1 MNIGIIFDTNSKS
14 GGGFFQS
21 LSSAIMI
28 NQITDKNFRFIFIV
42 FSKESEKILQSKG
55 LKTINF
61 KSKILFN
68 FYKRI
73 TKINIISKFLN
84 KIKYR
89 NSFFKFLNKSKIDFL
104 IFLGPSDL
112 INYIENINFSYTIY
126 DIQHKTYPFFPEYK
140 GKEYYF
146 QRDKILQ
153 EAANKSFKILVDTDR
168 TKKDVNFYYNCSN
181 EKLVVQPF
189 IPFLPKMIDEKKDYS
204 LNKNLKEKINLNEN
218 QKYFFYPAQFWAHKN
233 HRYIIDFLNIQSNN
247 NNNIYKVVCC
257 GSNKGNRNFINEL
270 AQTHSLENQLIIFDY
285 LSDDEVIQLYKNC
298 FGLLMPT
305 YVARSTLPLYESF
318 FLKKPVFYSN
328 DILDEKLY
336 DYVIGFDLN
345 NPKDLVKKLEKIESG
360 KIDLDSLTNLAFD
373 YFNNMCNEE
382 LFVNNYKK
390 ILTEYDYL
398 RNRWEI

>member
-28 NQITDKNFRFIFIV
+28 NQITGKNFRFTFIV
-42 FSKESEKILQSKG
+42 FSKENEKILQSKG

-61 KSKILFN
+61 KSRIFFN
-68 FYKRI
+68 LYKRI

-84 KIKYR
+84 KLKYR

-112 INYIENINFSYTIY
+112 IDYIENINFSYTIY
-126 DIQHKTYPFFPEYK
+126 DIQHKSYPFFPEYK
-140 GKEYYF
+140 GKEYYS

-168 TKKDVNFYYNCSN
+168 TKKDVNFYYNCPN

-204 LNKNLKEKINLNEN
+204 LNENLKEKINLNEN

-233 HRYIIDFLNIQSNN
+233 HRYIIDFLNIQSKNKNN
-247 NNNIYKVVCC
+247 TYKVVCC
-257 GSNKGNRNFINEL
+257 GSNKGNRNFINKL

-345 NPKDLVKKLEKIESG
+345 NPKDLVKKLENIESG
-360 KIDLDSLTNLAFD
+360 KIDLNSLTNLAFD

-382 LFVNNYKK
+382 LFVNNYKR

>member
-28 NQITDKNFRFIFIV
+28 NKITDKNFKFIFVV
-42 FSKESEKILQSKG
+42 FSKESEKVLQSKG

-61 KSKILFN
+61 KSRIFFN
-68 FYKRI
+68 FYKRVA
-73 TKINIISKFLN
+73 KINVISKFLN
-84 KIKYR
+84 KIKYQ
-89 NSFFKFLNKSKIDFL
+89 NYFFKFLSKSKIDFL

-126 DIQHKTYPFFPEYK
+126 DIQHKSYPFFPEYK
-140 GKEYYF
+140 GKEYYS
-146 QRDKILQ
+146 QRDEILQ
-153 EAANKSFKILVDTDR
+153 EAANKSFKIFVDTDR

-233 HRYIIDFLNIQSNN
+233 HRYIIDFLNIQSKNN
-247 NNNIYKVVCC
+247 HNTYKVVCC
-257 GSNKGNRNFINEL
+257 GSNKGNRNFINKL
-270 AQTHSLENQLIIFDY
+270 AKIHSLENQLIILDY

-328 DILDEKLY
+328 NILDEKLY

-345 NPKDLVKKLEKIESG
+345 NPEDLVKKLEKIESG
-360 KIDLDSLTNLAFD
+360 KIDLNSLTNLAFD

-382 LFVNNYKK
+382 LFVNNYKR

>member
-1 MNIGIIFDTNSKS
+1 MNIGIIFDTNNKS

-21 LSSAIMI
+21 LSSAITI
-28 NQITDKNFRFIFIV
+28 NRISDKNFKFVFIV
-42 FSKESEKILQSKG
+42 FSEESEKILQSNG

-61 KSKILFN
+61 KSRITFD

-84 KIKYR
+84 KIRYK
-89 NSFFKFLNKSKIDFL
+89 NSFFKFLNKNKINFL

-112 INYIENINFSYTIY
+112 INYIENINFSYTVY
-126 DIQHKTYPFFPEYK
+126 DIQHKFYPFFPEYK
-140 GKEYYF
+140 GKDYYSR
-146 QRDKILQ
+146 RDKILQ
-153 EAANKSFKILVDTDR
+153 EAVNKSFKILVDTDR
-168 TKKDVNFYYNCSN
+168 TKKDMNFYYNCSN
-181 EKLVVQPF
+181 KKLVVQPF
-189 IPFLPKMIDEKKDYS
+189 IPLLPKMINEKKDYS
-204 LNKNLKEKINLNEN
+204 LNENLKKKINLKEN

-233 HRYIIDFLNIQSNN
+233 HRYIIDFLNIQSKNN
-247 NNNIYKVVCC
+247 NNTYKVVCC
-257 GSNKGNRNFINEL
+257 GSKKSNRDFINKL
-270 AQTHSLENQLIIFDY
+270 VQNHSLENQFIIFDY

-336 DYVIGFDLN
+336 DYVIGFDLK
-345 NPKDLVKKLEKIESG
+345 NPKNLVEKIEKIESG
-360 KIDLDSLTNLAFD
+360 KIDLNNLTNLAFD

-398 RNRWEI
+398 RKRWEI